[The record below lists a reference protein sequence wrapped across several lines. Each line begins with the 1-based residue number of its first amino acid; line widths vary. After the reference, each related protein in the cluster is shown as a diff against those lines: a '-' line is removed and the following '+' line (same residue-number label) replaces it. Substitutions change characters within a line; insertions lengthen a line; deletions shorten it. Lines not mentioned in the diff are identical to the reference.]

1 MSIHFKLIH
10 TPLTNKSFEYFL
22 RLEMGTQAVGYPRKL
37 KILKGSVE
45 AILRWKRIL
54 P

>member
-10 TPLTNKSFEYFL
+10 APLTNKSFEYLL
-22 RLEMGTQAVGYPRKL
+22 RLEMGTQAVGCTRKL
-37 KILKGSVE
+37 KILNGSVE
-45 AILRWKRIL
+45 AILGWKRIL